1 MTKQQF
7 IQQVDQLTSELE
19 VLVKL
24 EELSQERKYLA
35 LSLHPPIGS
44 STIQRYGNRMFINEG
59 RDGKWEEISE
69 AFYDLMVSRYDS
81 RDKKINLDR
90 IK

>member
-7 IQQVDQLTSELE
+7 IQQVDQLTTEPEALC
-19 VLVKL
+19 KL
-24 EELSQERKYLA
+24 EELSQEGKYLA
-35 LSLHPPIGS
+35 LSLYPAVGS
-44 STIQRYGNRMFINEG
+44 STIERYGNRMFINEG
-59 RDGKWEEISE
+59 RDGKYEEISE